1 LAASTY
7 EGLIYYEKLFLR
19 ESIRLNLKRKKR
31 KTIAIHV
38 LDGNSV
44 EIRAPLKCSWSEIE
58 QFLGQKASWVRN
70 TALQLQAEPSV
81 PPLKYTNGAKHSF
94 LGHPTP
100 LVLLRGRR
108 AYTAIDGGSI
118 VISCTEPD
126 KEHLVRKHLYAWYR
140 REAEHS
146 LPPRILQ
153 INMSFAD
160 SVKVPR
166 LVVEKMSASWGRC
179 DGKSEI
185 RINSLIM
192 RESLEAIDFVLT
204 HELCHLRHFRHDKN
218 FYDLLSEIMPDWQAR
233 ERMLT
238 RR

>member
-1 LAASTY
+1 MAESAY
-7 EGLIYYEKLFLR
+7 EGLVYYEKLFFR
-19 ESIRLNLKRKKR
+19 ENIRLDIKRKKR

-58 QFLGQKASWVRN
+58 QFLGQQASWVRA
-70 TALQLQAEPSV
+70 TALQLQVDPSV
-81 PPLKYTNGAKHSF
+81 PLLEYTNGAKHSF
-94 LGHPTP
+94 LGHHIP

-118 VISCTEPD
+118 VICCTKPD

-153 INMSFAD
+153 INMSFGD

-179 DGKSEI
+179 DGRSKI